1 MEKDG
6 YKELFIVTES
16 FLKDVE
22 KNVEKL
28 AALKEEK
35 SVNTQTEKVLP
46 QQPQPPTVDTLPQA
60 SSSSSVLPP
69 IEPQQPQQPSLP
81 PPSQPVSNTTPT
93 TPEEQVNVGGAGTL
107 TTTSVSYGAANNLR
121 PEPGP
126 VPPPGAGAI

>member
-35 SVNTQTEKVLP
+35 DVL
-46 QQPQPPTVDTLPQA
+46 
-60 SSSSSVLPP
+60 
-69 IEPQQPQQPSLP
+69 
-81 PPSQPVSNTTPT
+81 
-93 TPEEQVNVGGAGTL
+93 GAFNL
-107 TTTSVSYGAANNLR
+107 ANF
-121 PEPGP
+121 
-126 VPPPGAGAI
+126 A

>member
-35 SVNTQTEKVLP
+35 SVNTQTEKVLL
-46 QQPQPPTVDTLPQA
+46 QQPQPPPPPPPPPTVDTLPQA

-69 IEPQQPQQPSLP
+69 IESQQPQQPSLP
-81 PPSQPVSNTTPT
+81 SPS
-93 TPEEQVNVGGAGTL
+93 
-107 TTTSVSYGAANNLR
+107 
-121 PEPGP
+121 
-126 VPPPGAGAI
+126 

>member
-46 QQPQPPTVDTLPQA
+46 QQPQPPPPPPPTVDTLPQA
-60 SSSSSVLPP
+60 SSSSVLPP
-69 IEPQQPQQPSLP
+69 P
-81 PPSQPVSNTTPT
+81 PP
-93 TPEEQVNVGGAGTL
+93 
-107 TTTSVSYGAANNLR
+107 
-121 PEPGP
+121 
-126 VPPPGAGAI
+126 PPP